1 MDNFMDIMTIA
12 DGIVPICASIALLC
26 FIVEK
31 FNIQNRILKPADNIE
46 KLIDGNSQP
55 KDSPTTLGE
64 IFLGAVEPDAFE
76 EVESYIGVN
85 KDDDVIDNG
94 IDSFDDGADSFDD
107 VDFFYDEVD
116 FFFDD
121 H

>member
-1 MDNFMDIMTIA
+1 MENFMDIMTIA
-12 DGIVPICASIALLC
+12 DGVVPICTSIALLC

-31 FNIQNRILKPADNIE
+31 FNIQDKISKHADSFE
-46 KLIDGNSQP
+46 KKVDDNSQP
-55 KDSPTTLGE
+55 KGSPTVSSSSGSEELD
-64 IFLGAVEPDAFE
+64 VFE
-76 EVESYIGVN
+76 EIESYIGAN
-85 KDDDVIDNG
+85 KGVDEIDNG